1 MLHLLIGPLGVVG
14 PYLGRR
20 VRQEDRDIVMSH
32 QVPGRHES
40 ISRIVSNP
48 ADHRDPFARAHL
60 VHYDLGHGLTGIF
73 HERIDGDPQVFGV
86 DVEHPYLLEGEHNL
100 EYENEGVKFFQWKG
114 PTPHGQ
120 RFIPP
125 LRHFE
130 HHQYVQEGE
139 EGYHLILGFHSK
151 GRTSELQLS
160 DIKRIVLDVLKPHH
174 PSIVELSQRLS
185 VLSGTSG
192 VNISIVEV
200 DQDTETVKITIE
212 GNAIIFDDVESA
224 ITEAGAVIHSVDSV
238 SAGKRLVEEVE
249 TFQDR

>member
-1 MLHLLIGPLGVVG
+1 M
-14 PYLGRR
+14 
-20 VRQEDRDIVMSH
+20 
-32 QVPGRHES
+32 
-40 ISRIVSNP
+40 
-48 ADHRDPFARAHL
+48 
-60 VHYDLGHGLTGIF
+60 T
-73 HERIDGDPQVFGV
+73 
-86 DVEHPYLLEGEHNL
+86 
-100 EYENEGVKFFQWKG
+100 
-114 PTPHGQ
+114 
-120 RFIPP
+120 
-125 LRHFE
+125 
-130 HHQYVQEGE
+130 
-139 EGYHLILGFHSK
+139 
-151 GRTSELQLS
+151 

-212 GNAIIFDDVESA
+212 GNAIIFDDVEAA